1 MVDDKSVEQEVTS
14 FSEVYD
20 LFLSSITDDMFLEI
34 SEEDTTQMMKELL
47 LSAIPRFEYPHD
59 KNLLEPDL
67 VNEQFNCKLDLQEM
81 KILATYMAVEW
92 IGQQLASIENI
103 RQKYSSSDFTFT
115 SQANHLKQLVE
126 LKNKYET
133 EGQHLQRLYS
143 RRKYSEKTGSYVPNF
158 SSIME
163 PRKW

>member
-1 MVDDKSVEQEVTS
+1 MADDKSVEQEVTS

-34 SEEDTTQMMKELL
+34 SEEDTAQMMKELL

-59 KNLLEPDL
+59 KNLLESDL